1 MYRHERKVEYLA
13 KNKQEELYSLSNQFL
28 EIFITDIFSKHQ
40 VKIEDVKAKISDEQ
54 REKLKETIEQLKD
67 QVEDFL
73 NTRNTKK
80 IVTQEENNEQPT
92 SPLRKRVENKR
103 QAKSENRDSSN
114 YH

>member
-40 VKIEDVKAKISDEQ
+40 VKIEDVRAKISDEQ
-54 REKLKETIEQLKD
+54 REKLKGTIEQLKD

-80 IVTQEENNEQPT
+80 IVTQEENEQPT
-92 SPLRKRVENKR
+92 SPLRERVENKR
-103 QAKSENRDSSN
+103 QAKSENGDSRN